1 MPGSGALL
9 LRKLFKPWGQD
20 DCIDNAK
27 IWPWCEGATIEVP
40 VIEHLRCEKP
50 GARLLCKPNRT
61 VEPLGMR

>member
-1 MPGSGALL
+1 MIALIL
-9 LRKLFKPWGQD
+9 QRFSHGVWV
-20 DCIDNAK
+20 
-27 IWPWCEGATIEVP
+27 TIEVP